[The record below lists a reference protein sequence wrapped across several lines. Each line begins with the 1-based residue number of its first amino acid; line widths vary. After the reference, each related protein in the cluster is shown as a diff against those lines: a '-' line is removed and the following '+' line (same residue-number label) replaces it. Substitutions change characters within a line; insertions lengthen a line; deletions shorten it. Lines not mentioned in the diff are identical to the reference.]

1 MESIV
6 EQMNVF
12 FEPRGVAVIGASR
25 RIMKAGHVIF
35 QNFVDNRRRGVFDGE
50 LHPVNPNENARA
62 RLFWGTRATPHLQKS
77 MRKSR

>member
-62 RLFWGTRATPHLQKS
+62 RDYSGVHVLPLIYRN
-77 MRKSR
+77 R